1 MPVDFQVSADGLLS
15 GELRVPGDKSISHRA
30 LLLGALAE
38 GETRIEGFL
47 PGADCLATLAAVR
60 ALGVSV
66 NGPTAGRV
74 SIEGRGL
81 DSLRPSPSSLDLG
94 NSGTSIRLLTGLL
107 AGQPFA
113 TTLSG
118 DPSLQ
123 RRPMQRVIEP
133 LVAMGARIESRAGH
147 APLTVHGHR
156 PLKPLR
162 YEMPVASAQVKS
174 ALLLAG
180 LYAGGYSWVREPGAS
195 RDHTERMLSSF
206 GHPCLREGDW
216 IGIHGGGVLRGTRIE
231 VPGDLSSAAFFL
243 AGAAMTP
250 GSQLVLEG
258 VGVNPTRDGIL
269 RLLTQMGA
277 DIRLEKPRMCGA
289 EPMADIVV
297 RGSALQGIDITPE
310 QVVSAIDDLPALLVA
325 AAAAEGVTTLRGAA
339 ELRVK
344 ESDRLQA
351 LEAGFKV
358 LGVPVEM
365 SRDGLRLTG
374 VKRFKGGEIQ
384 SFGDHRIAMAFSM
397 AALRAEAPL
406 TIRDCVNVDTSFPNF
421 VLLARQCGMHISA
434 DGRAAA

>member
-1 MPVDFQVSADGLLS
+1 VTIA
-15 GELRVPGDKSISHRA
+15 
-30 LLLGALAE
+30 
-38 GETRIEGFL
+38 
-47 PGADCLATLAAVR
+47 
-60 ALGVSV
+60 
-66 NGPTAGRV
+66 
-74 SIEGRGL
+74 GRGL
-81 DSLRPSPSSLDLG
+81 ESLKPPASALDLG
-94 NSGTSIRLLTGLL
+94 NSGTSIRLLAGLL

-113 TTLSG
+113 STLTG
-118 DPSLQ
+118 DHSLQ

-133 LVAMGARIESRAGH
+133 LTAMGARIESRAGH
-147 APLTVHGHR
+147 APLMIHGQR

-162 YEMPVASAQVKS
+162 YELPVASAQVKS

-180 LYAGGYSWVREPGAS
+180 FYAGGYSWIREPGAS

-206 GHPCLREGDW
+206 GHPTLRESGW
-216 IGIHGGGVLRGTRIE
+216 TGVHGGGVLRGTRIE

-250 GSQLVLEG
+250 GSHLVLEN
-258 VGVNPTRDGIL
+258 VGVNPTRDGVL

-289 EPMADIVV
+289 EPVADIVV
-297 RGSALQGIDITPE
+297 RGGALVGIDIAPE
-310 QVVSAIDDLPALLVA
+310 QVVGAIDDLPAVLVA

-344 ESDRLQA
+344 ESDRLHA
-351 LEAGFKV
+351 LEAGFRV

-384 SFGDHRIAMAFSM
+384 SFGDHRIAMAFTM
-397 AALRAEAPL
+397 AALKAEAPL

-421 VLLARQCGMHISA
+421 VPLARQCGMHIST